1 MKDAADKLDRASV
14 SARSGKA
21 FLFFTPKVTEE
32 HSHTC
37 TFLGEGRGISLYPML
52 APLSQPLFSGLSTVD
67 KGFMRPNPR
76 SHSRMNLIEHEPP

>member
-21 FLFFTPKVTEE
+21 FLFFTPKVIEE

-37 TFLGEGRGISLYPML
+37 TFLGEERGISLYPML

-67 KGFMRPNPR
+67 SFMRPNPR
-76 SHSRMNLIEHEPP
+76 SHSRMYLIEHEPP